1 MLRQL
6 AVIFFI
12 ITAFAISKAQGAA
25 KADIQVRIQYQSKAQ
40 WLQVQQ
46 GGYDI
51 VSEGPQWLDVIVTP
65 EQLSALR
72 SQGLS
77 VAVTHQSISGFY
89 RDRLQGQSASPQTM
103 GGYLTLAEI
112 NAKIDSLVTLFP
124 SIVSTKVSLG
134 NTIEGRPMWAI
145 KVSDN
150 PNVDESEPRVLYT
163 SAIHAR
169 EVITPKVVFN
179 FLDYLT
185 ANYGTDTAVANI
197 VNNRELWFIPCVNPD
212 GYFQNQV
219 TNPTGGGLWR
229 KNRRDNGGGI
239 FGVDLNRNF
248 GHAWGHDDVGSSPN
262 TNSETYRGTA
272 AFSEPETQHLRDFI
286 SARDFDITLYFHSY
300 SNLVLWAWGFEV
312 AYTPDEDIFAQMG
325 DSISA
330 MNGYSPGPGWS
341 LYLVNGDSDDWGYGE
356 QTSKMKNFAFTIE
369 VGNNNDGFWPQV
381 SRIPQLV
388 SENLNPCLFLARVAG
403 SQYNLRAPAQ
413 PTLSVAPVV
422 DSVGYSVEWTLVDS
436 ANPALTYSLE
446 ELTGPATVTDSAI
459 AFANWLNS
467 GFALSG
473 VRSHSGPTSFFSG
486 SGNGLNRTVTSNF
499 AYHAVA
505 NDTVSLWLWYNT
517 EVDWDYGYVEVS
529 TDGISYSSLAGNLT
543 TNSNPNGNNRGNG
556 ITGASAGWVLG
567 KFPLTAYAGQDIY
580 LRFTY
585 STDAAVFEEGFYLDD
600 IKPVFKFAG
609 QTIVNNAVVDTFFNF
624 ANHANGEYFYRVRGR
639 DAQNQLSRFSVLKK
653 TLVAPGGAQC
663 VDTDLDGY
671 GDPGH
676 PENTCVVDNCP
687 SLSNPNQLDSDNDG
701 LGDLCDNCPFVA
713 NVGQEDANNDGIGN
727 ACCCVGLTGNI
738 DCDPGNGT
746 DISDLSTLIDYLY
759 ITFTPPCCPA
769 SANIDGLS
777 GIDIAELS
785 ALIDYLYISFT
796 PPALCN

>member
-1 MLRQL
+1 MFRHL
-6 AVIFFI
+6 AVAFI
-12 ITAFAISKAQGAA
+12 ALTFCVVSSVHGATS
-25 KADIQVRIQYQSKAQ
+25 ADIQVRIQYQSKAQ
-40 WLQVQQ
+40 WLQIQQ

-65 EQLSALR
+65 EQLSELR
-72 SQGLS
+72 AQGIP
-77 VAVTHQSISGFY
+77 VNVTHQTISGFY
-89 RDRLQGQSASPQTM
+89 KDRLQGQSAAPQTM

-112 NAKIDSLVTLFP
+112 NAKIDSLVTLYP
-124 SIVSTKVSLG
+124 SIVSTKVNLG
-134 NTIEGRPMWAI
+134 NTIEGRPMWAVKI
-145 KVSDN
+145 SDN
-150 PNVDESEPRVLYT
+150 PNTDESEPRVLYT

-179 FLDYLT
+179 FMDYLI

-197 VNNRELWFIPCVNPD
+197 VNNRELWFVPCVNPD

-248 GHAWGHDDVGSSPN
+248 GYEWGHDNVGSSP
-262 TNSETYRGTA
+262 TTSSETYRGTA
-272 AFSEPETQHLRDFI
+272 GFSEPETQHMRDFTT
-286 SARDFDITLYFHSY
+286 AKDFDITLYFHSY

-325 DSISA
+325 DSIAA
-330 MNGYSPGPGWS
+330 MNGYAPGPGWS
-341 LYLVNGDSDDWGYGE
+341 LYLTNGDSDDWGYGE

-369 VGNNNDGFWPQV
+369 VGNSNDGFWPQL
-381 SRIPQLV
+381 SRVPQLM
-388 SENLNPCLFLARVAG
+388 SENLNPCLFLARIAG
-403 SQYNLRAPAQ
+403 NQYNLRAPAQ
-413 PTLSVAPVV
+413 PSLSVDPIV
-422 DSVGYSVEWTLVDS
+422 DSVGYQVAWTLVDS

-446 ELTGPATVTDSAI
+446 ELTGPATVIDSA
-459 AFANWLNS
+459 ASLANWSNN
-467 GFALSG
+467 GFTVSSA
-473 VRSHSGPTSFFSG
+473 RSHSSATSFFSG
-486 SGNGLNRTVTSNF
+486 SANGLNRTITTNF
-499 AYHAVA
+499 AYHAVV
-505 NDTVSLWLWYNT
+505 NDTVSLWLWYST

-529 TDGISYSSLAGNLT
+529 TDGVSFNSLAGNLT

-556 ITGASAGWVLG
+556 ITGASPGWVLG
-567 KFPLTAYAGQDIY
+567 KFPLTAYAGQDVY

-609 QTIVNNAVVDTFFNF
+609 QTVVNNSVVDTFYNF
-624 ANHANGEYFYRVRGR
+624 ANHANGEYYYRVRGR

-687 SLSNPNQLDSDNDG
+687 SMSNPNQLDSDNDG
-701 LGDLCDNCPFVA
+701 LGDVCDNCPFAA
-713 NVGQEDANNDGIGN
+713 NAGQNDTDNDGIGD
-727 ACCCVGLTGNI
+727 ACCCVGLTGNV
-738 DCDPGNGT
+738 DCDLGNGT
-746 DISDLSTLIDYLY
+746 DIADLSALIDYLY
-759 ITFTPPCCPA
+759 ITFTPLCCPN
-769 SANIDGLS
+769 SANIDGLP
-777 GIDIAELS
+777 GIDIADLS

-796 PPALCN
+796 PPSGCN